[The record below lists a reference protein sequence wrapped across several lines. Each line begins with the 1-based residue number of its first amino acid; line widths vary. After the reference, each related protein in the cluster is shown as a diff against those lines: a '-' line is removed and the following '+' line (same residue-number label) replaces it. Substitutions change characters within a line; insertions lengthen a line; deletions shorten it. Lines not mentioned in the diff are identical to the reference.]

1 VWSAVGVHDG
11 VHDVVRVI
19 REASPGARP
28 EQVWAD
34 IKGEVAA
41 LENEVSRCNVNPIL
55 HSWLGI
61 VVLHVMLLGML
72 INLTK
77 LLFQI
82 GEGNAAIQSGIGLP
96 VVGVGAV

>member
-1 VWSAVGVHDG
+1 MWSPVGVHDS
-11 VHDVVRVI
+11 VHDVVRVV
-19 REASPGARP
+19 REASP
-28 EQVWAD
+28 EQVRGD

-55 HSWLGI
+55 HSWLGV
-61 VVLHVMLLGML
+61 VVLHMMLLGIL

-77 LLFQI
+77 LLFQM